1 MVVGGEVDGNNRHRC
16 SLFSVSVFI
25 SIFSDE
31 IQTKWNLTIIVFD
44 LFIEKRNFWNLVAK
58 FDKQPVWL
66 PWERGG
72 PYTHLVVK
80 SHQGVLIV
88 TNFKTCLMFPKGLNS
103 LIRVNLIILVNLVN
117 MVIIMN
123 IMMLVSILIF
133 QQRRLVL
140 LADQHRVRKT
150 MVAQQHC

>member
-1 MVVGGEVDGNNRHRC
+1 M
-16 SLFSVSVFI
+16 
-25 SIFSDE
+25 
-31 IQTKWNLTIIVFD
+31 
-44 LFIEKRNFWNLVAK
+44 
-58 FDKQPVWL
+58 VWL

-88 TNFKTCLMFPKGLNS
+88 TNFKTCLMIPKGLNS

-123 IMMLVSILIF
+123 IMMLVSVLIF
-133 QQRRLVL
+133 
-140 LADQHRVRKT
+140 
-150 MVAQQHC
+150 